1 MKPVCEVLSKQGLY
15 VHWLVSQGSNTLT
28 AHLTPRHLFIHALNI
43 FTMYRTA
50 MSRPANK
57 GIYKCVQICTHRI
70 SEKGG
75 NRNYRKWGFDRG
87 FFN

>member
-1 MKPVCEVLSKQGLY
+1 MMENMKPVCWCCPGEVRTLLPLARK
-15 VHWLVSQGSNTLT
+15 VVVTLT
-28 AHLTPRHLFIHALNI
+28 QQPNSPPYPSAILFIHALNV

-50 MSRPANK
+50 MSRLANK

-75 NRNYRKWGFDRG
+75 NRNYP
-87 FFN
+87 